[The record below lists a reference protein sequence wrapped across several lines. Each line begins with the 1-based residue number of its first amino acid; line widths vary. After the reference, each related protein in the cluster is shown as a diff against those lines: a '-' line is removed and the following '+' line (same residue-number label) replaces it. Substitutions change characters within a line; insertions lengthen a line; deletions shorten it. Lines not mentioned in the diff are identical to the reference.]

1 MMRRQDLVLDR
12 EAALSII
19 DEIHFAVLSLY
30 DSGSKPYAVPLE
42 YVRKG
47 DVLYFHGAKEGRK
60 VGAMK
65 ANPWGCAVI
74 IGENELVPERF
85 GRKYQ
90 SVIVEGPIELID
102 DTTVKRQVMAWV
114 VERKSPDHLEK
125 GQKVIE
131 KMLDRVLIYKMQMEV
146 VSGKHGL

>member
-30 DSGSKPYAVPLE
+30 DAESKPYGVPLE

-47 DVLYFHGAKEGRK
+47 DALYFHGAKEGRK
-60 VGAMK
+60 VSAMQD
-65 ANPWGCAVI
+65 NPQGCAVI

-90 SVIVEGPIELID
+90 SVIVEGSMELID
-102 DTTVKRQVMAWV
+102 DLAVKRQVMTWV
-114 VERKSPDHLEK
+114 VERKSPDYMDR

-131 KMLDRVLIYKMQMEV
+131 KMLDRVLVYKMNMEV

>member
-1 MMRRQDLVLDR
+1 MRRQDLVLDR

-19 DEIHFAVLSLY
+19 DEIHFAVLCLY
-30 DSGSKPYAVPLE
+30 DPEHRPYGVPLE

-47 DVLYFHGAKEGRK
+47 NALYFHGAKEGRK
-60 VGAMK
+60 VSAMK

-74 IGENELVPERF
+74 LGENEMVPERF

-90 SVIVEGPIELID
+90 SVLVEGRIELID
-102 DTTVKRQVMAWV
+102 EPMIKRQVMTWV
-114 VERKSPDHLEK
+114 VERKSPEHLEK

-131 KMLDRVLIYKMQMEV
+131 KMLDRVLIY
-146 VSGKHGL
+146 

>member
-1 MMRRQDLVLDR
+1 MRRQDLVLDH

-19 DEIHFAVLSLY
+19 DEIHFAVLSLC
-30 DSGSKPYAVPLE
+30 DSEHKPYGVPLE
-42 YVRKG
+42 YVRKEN
-47 DVLYFHGAKEGRK
+47 VLYFHGAKEGRK
-60 VGAMK
+60 VSAMQ

-74 IGENELVPERF
+74 IGDNELMPERF

-102 DTTVKRQVMAWV
+102 DPAVKRQVMTWV
-114 VERKSPDHLEK
+114 VERKSPGHLEK

-131 KMLDRVLIYKMQMEV
+131 KMLDRVMIYKMEMEII
-146 VSGKHGL
+146 SGKHGL

>member
-30 DSGSKPYAVPLE
+30 DAESKPYGVPLE

-60 VGAMK
+60 VSAMQT
-65 ANPWGCAVI
+65 NPSGCAVI
-74 IGENELVPERF
+74 IGL
-85 GRKYQ
+85 
-90 SVIVEGPIELID
+90 SM
-102 DTTVKRQVMAWV
+102 KRCWI
-114 VERKSPDHLEK
+114 
-125 GQKVIE
+125 G
-131 KMLDRVLIYKMQMEV
+131 Y
-146 VSGKHGL
+146 